1 MARLTHVPIRN
12 KEALAREARPTY
24 IGDSV
29 RKLRTFLSLRT
40 RQGKS
45 VFSLL
50 ALALFIFVQ
59 ALAASSAIHH
69 FVHHD
74 SDQPSHQCAATLL
87 SHGQVSLAPVE
98 VSVSRPVLFVGELHS
113 PPVPFVVAVEY
124 RLLPERAPPS
134 LLS

>member
-1 MARLTHVPIRN
+1 MNAF
-12 KEALAREARPTY
+12 AREARRGC
-24 IGDSV
+24 IGTPV
-29 RKLRTFLSLRT
+29 RKLRSCVSLQT

-50 ALALFIFVQ
+50 ALALFVFVQ

-69 FVHHD
+69 FIHSD
-74 SDQPSHQCAATLL
+74 ADQPSHQCAATLL
-87 SHGQVSLAPVE
+87 SQGQVSLAPVE
-98 VSVSRPVLFVGELHS
+98 VSVARPVLFVGEIHS

-134 LLS
+134 LLT